1 LLTIDRNLI
10 IGSFSENLNE
20 WGNGQVKRINR
31 TRSIGIFAWAAFLA
45 LALAGCAGIGQS
57 LQAPDIRLAG
67 LLVEEVDLFET
78 ILQLKLRVINGNDI
92 PLVLKG
98 IQCELELNDKSVA
111 TGVSKTPVNIPAL
124 GSDTVS
130 VRVYSSMFNIASTF
144 FRMVQNET
152 AKTGT
157 PDFTYKLSGRIH
169 LETSGL
175 TPSTIPFKTTGKISL
190 ENTFGKIVE

>member
-1 LLTIDRNLI
+1 MKRNY
-10 IGSFSENLNE
+10 
-20 WGNGQVKRINR
+20 K
-31 TRSIGIFAWAAFLA
+31 TRSMGIFVWAAFLVMA
-45 LALAGCAGIGQS
+45 WTGCAGLGQS
-57 LQAPDIRLAG
+57 LQAPDILLTG

-78 ILQLKLRVINGNDI
+78 VLQLKLRVINGNDI

-111 TGVSKTPVNIPAL
+111 TGVSRTPVNIPAL

-130 VRVYSSMFNIASTF
+130 VKVYSSMFNIASSF
-144 FRMVQNET
+144 FRMVQNE
-152 AKTGT
+152 ANRTGN
-157 PDFTYKLSGRIH
+157 PDFRYQLSGRIH

-190 ENTFGKIVE
+190 EDTFGKIVE

>member
-1 LLTIDRNLI
+1 MKQI
-10 IGSFSENLNE
+10 SKS
-20 WGNGQVKRINR
+20 
-31 TRSIGIFAWAAFLA
+31 RSMGIFLWTAFLLMA
-45 LALAGCAGIGQS
+45 CTGCAGFGQS

-98 IQCELELNDKSVA
+98 IQCALELNDKSVA
-111 TGVSKTPVNIPAL
+111 TGVSKTPLNIPAL
-124 GSDTVS
+124 GSDIVS
-130 VRVYSSMFNIASTF
+130 VRVYSSMFNIASSL
-144 FRMVQNET
+144 FRMVQTEA
-152 AKTGT
+152 AKTGN

-175 TPSTIPFKTTGKISL
+175 TPTTIPFKTTGKISL

>member
-1 LLTIDRNLI
+1 M
-10 IGSFSENLNE
+10 
-20 WGNGQVKRINR
+20 KRSNR
-31 TRSIGIFAWAAFLA
+31 APSMGIFVWAAFLI
-45 LALAGCAGIGQS
+45 LTWTGCAGLGQS

-78 ILQLKLRVINGNDI
+78 VLQLKLRVINGNDI

-111 TGVSKTPVNIPAL
+111 TGVSKTPVTITAL

-130 VRVYSSMFNIASTF
+130 VRVYSSMFNIASSF
-144 FRMVQNET
+144 FRMIQKE
-152 AKTGT
+152 ADKTGKT
-157 PDFTYKLSGRIH
+157 DLTYQLSGRIH

-175 TPSTIPFKTTGKISL
+175 TPSTIPFNTSGKIAL
-190 ENTFGKIVE
+190 EDTFGKIVE

>member
-1 LLTIDRNLI
+1 M
-10 IGSFSENLNE
+10 
-20 WGNGQVKRINR
+20 KRINR
-31 TRSIGIFAWAAFLA
+31 TRSMRIFVWAAFLVVA
-45 LALAGCAGIGQS
+45 WTGCTGLGQS

-78 ILQLKLRVINGNDI
+78 ALQLKLRVINGNDI

-98 IQCELELNDKSVA
+98 IQCELKLNDKSVA
-111 TGVSKTPVNIPAL
+111 TGVSRAPVTIPAL

-130 VRVYSSMFNIASTF
+130 VKVYSSMFNIASSF
-144 FRMVQNET
+144 FRMAQKET
-152 AKTGT
+152 AKTGN
-157 PDFTYKLSGRIH
+157 PDFTYQLSGRIH

-190 ENTFGKIVE
+190 ENAFGKIVE

>member
-1 LLTIDRNLI
+1 MKR
-10 IGSFSENLNE
+10 LNRASS
-20 WGNGQVKRINR
+20 N
-31 TRSIGIFAWAAFLA
+31 GIFVWAAFLI
-45 LALAGCAGIGQS
+45 LAWAGCAGLGQS

-67 LLVEEVDLFET
+67 LVVEEMDLFET
-78 ILQLKLRVINGNDI
+78 VLQLKLRVINGNDM

-130 VRVYSSMFNIASTF
+130 VRVYSSMLNIASSI

-152 AKTGT
+152 AKSGN
-157 PDFTYKLSGRIH
+157 PDFTYQLSGRIH

-175 TPSTIPFKTTGKISL
+175 MRAAIPFKTTGKISL
-190 ENTFGKIVE
+190 EDTFGKIVE

>member
-1 LLTIDRNLI
+1 M
-10 IGSFSENLNE
+10 
-20 WGNGQVKRINR
+20 
-31 TRSIGIFAWAAFLA
+31 GIFVWAAFLI
-45 LALAGCAGIGQS
+45 LTWNGCAGLGQS

-78 ILQLKLRVINGNDI
+78 VLQLKLRVINGNDI

-130 VRVYSSMFNIASTF
+130 VRVYSSMFHIASSF
-144 FRMVQNET
+144 FRMVQNEA
-152 AKTGT
+152 AKTGNQ
-157 PDFTYKLSGRIH
+157 DFTYQLSGWIH

-175 TPSTIPFKTTGKISL
+175 APSTIPFKTTGKISF
-190 ENTFGKIVE
+190 EDTFGKIVE

>member
-1 LLTIDRNLI
+1 M
-10 IGSFSENLNE
+10 
-20 WGNGQVKRINR
+20 
-31 TRSIGIFAWAAFLA
+31 GIFVWAAFLVMA
-45 LALAGCAGIGQS
+45 WTGCAGLGQS

-78 ILQLKLRVINGNDI
+78 ILQLKLRVINGNDV

-111 TGVSKTPVNIPAL
+111 TGVSRTSVNIPAL

-130 VRVYSSMFNIASTF
+130 VKVYSSMFNIASSF
-144 FRMVQNET
+144 FRMVQNEA
-152 AKTGT
+152 AKTGA
-157 PDFTYKLSGRIH
+157 PDFTYQLSGRIH

>member
-1 LLTIDRNLI
+1 M
-10 IGSFSENLNE
+10 
-20 WGNGQVKRINR
+20 KRINR
-31 TRSIGIFAWAAFLA
+31 TGLMGIFAWAAFLVMGWT
-45 LALAGCAGIGQS
+45 GCAGLGQS

-67 LLVEEVDLFET
+67 LLIEEVDLFET
-78 ILQLKLRVINGNDI
+78 ALQLKLRVINGNDI

-98 IQCELELNDKSVA
+98 IQCELEINDKSVA
-111 TGVSKTPVNIPAL
+111 TGVSRTPVNIPAL

-130 VRVYSSMFNIASTF
+130 VRVYSSMFNIASSF
-144 FRMVQNET
+144 FRMVQKES

-157 PDFTYKLSGRIH
+157 PDLTYQLSGRIH

-190 ENTFGKIVE
+190 EDTFGKIVE

>member
-1 LLTIDRNLI
+1 MNRT
-10 IGSFSENLNE
+10 
-20 WGNGQVKRINR
+20 NR
-31 TRSIGIFAWAAFLA
+31 TRSIGIFGWAAFLA
-45 LALAGCAGIGQS
+45 LVWAGCAGIGQS

-130 VRVYSSMFNIASTF
+130 VRVYSSMFNIASSF
-144 FRMVQNET
+144 FRMIQNEA

-157 PDFTYKLSGRIH
+157 PDFTYELSGRIH
-169 LETSGL
+169 LETTGL
-175 TPSTIPFKTTGKISL
+175 TPSTVPFKTTGNISL
-190 ENTFGKIVE
+190 EKSFEKIIE